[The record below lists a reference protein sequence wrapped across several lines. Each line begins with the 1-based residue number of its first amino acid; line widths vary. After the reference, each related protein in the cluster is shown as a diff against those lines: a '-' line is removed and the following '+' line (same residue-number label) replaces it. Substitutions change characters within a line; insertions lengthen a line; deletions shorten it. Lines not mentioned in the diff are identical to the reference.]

1 MKQFTLIAILFA
13 ILLTGCGRLSDDGS
27 FLTIRSADPRLNFHV
42 RLLTPVPMPTGTL
55 TELPVEPT
63 ATPEEVGELLPD
75 PLPTPPCEVL
85 VKSNIGRTGKIYHLP
100 GMANYDQVRI
110 DESKGEFFHCSE
122 QEAIDAGFRKAL
134 R

>member
-1 MKQFTLIAILFA
+1 M
-13 ILLTGCGRLSDDGS
+13 LLMLTFVLAGCGQLSDDGT

-42 RLLTPVPMPTGTL
+42 RLLTPVPMPEATAQ
-55 TELPVEPT
+55 PT

-75 PLPTPPCEVL
+75 PLPTPPCIA

-100 GMANYDQVRI
+100 GQANYDQVRI

-122 QEAIDAGFRKAL
+122 QEAIDAGFRKAP